1 MGGSFDIPVV
11 VGIIGEDSGG
21 AYYMSKNLEIE
32 RRFIVNDISDIPVN
46 TDLPTKAR
54 LIQGYLPGSSFDGLQ
69 ARVRY
74 QLARQSNGQLAVTF
88 SLNMKSGYGLTRTEI
103 EIGLAVQQF
112 NHLFRLCDRY
122 VEKMRWKLG
131 AYYQGG
137 DGGLLPVV
145 IEINEFAGRHDGL
158 ILAEIEFDFEEAE
171 WKVLTLS
178 ETLSSM
184 EYINKNMFVE
194 KNVGVFIYS
203 FVNYMFQV
211 GFPVQYDQNLINVSI
226 LIGEL
231 LRLGVFSELSLHE
244 DLIFGF
250 YEGLVESC
258 NPIHEKCVCLVF
270 SKMISFNTLFFPLA
284 TMCISSFNEEESY
297 IMCFEYLQALCMK
310 CDDMGED
317 QIIPMIDLIHNVF
330 QNEKRSLYNVSI
342 WLLAFIIKKYP
353 QVIDYSIKRSLFRIT
368 CLLVKSTDIEVV
380 YIALQTLKYYFMNK
394 QFQFEYVRKY
404 LSTETILFDI
414 EHIDTDISV
423 VSIQV
428 LGFLILQSEEFC
440 NHLLSI
446 GVLET
451 IETGFVDFEI
461 LIKFCC
467 IEFISKLLSVMPIQR
482 VLCSSLIPMAFDM
495 SDFSSSLGSIFLAN
509 YHEAL
514 ICFISNGNREDL
526 LLNLTNSGVVEKL
539 EVLCSESNNV
549 IADRILKTLLN

>member
-1 MGGSFDIPVV
+1 MDFYKSTELKIGRINQINSMKKKKRSVNNEENEQNLLDCL
-11 VGIIGEDSGG
+11 VG
-21 AYYMSKNLEIE
+21 
-32 RRFIVNDISDIPVN
+32 
-46 TDLPTKAR
+46 
-54 LIQGYLPGSSFDGLQ
+54 
-69 ARVRY
+69 
-74 QLARQSNGQLAVTF
+74 
-88 SLNMKSGYGLTRTEI
+88 
-103 EIGLAVQQF
+103 
-112 NHLFRLCDRY
+112 
-122 VEKMRWKLG
+122 
-131 AYYQGG
+131 
-137 DGGLLPVV
+137 
-145 IEINEFAGRHDGL
+145 
-158 ILAEIEFDFEEAE
+158 EFDFEEAE